1 MLGHC
6 WLKEG
11 GRGEGELTHA
21 EPLLTEEGEGGEK
34 EESVSA

>member
-1 MLGHC
+1 MLSHC

-11 GRGEGELTHA
+11 GRGEGELHA
-21 EPLLTEEGEGGEK
+21 EPLLAEGEGGEK